1 MANNYDKLYEDITTI
16 KEVYNEGII
25 TNDLKIKNIK
35 AMSKCFYNS
44 NVSVAKDFGK
54 NTLNYYETCVWGH
67 IHNLNKDRA
76 EKALKKFED
85 VLSTIINE
93 AIFDGKPMEVVVLD
107 TKTDTFTNKPKNE
120 DTFRTSC
127 EKQQLRINIFKIMID
142 LL

>member
-16 KEVYNEGII
+16 KEVYDEGII

-44 NVSVAKDFGK
+44 NVSVAKDYGK
-54 NTLNYYETCVWGH
+54 HTLNYYETCVWGH
-67 IHNLNKDRA
+67 IYNLNKDRA
-76 EKALKKFED
+76 EKALKKYED

-107 TKTDTFTNKPKNE
+107 TKTDTFTKKPKNE

-127 EKQQLRINIFKIMID
+127 EKQQLRINIFKTMID
-142 LL
+142 ML